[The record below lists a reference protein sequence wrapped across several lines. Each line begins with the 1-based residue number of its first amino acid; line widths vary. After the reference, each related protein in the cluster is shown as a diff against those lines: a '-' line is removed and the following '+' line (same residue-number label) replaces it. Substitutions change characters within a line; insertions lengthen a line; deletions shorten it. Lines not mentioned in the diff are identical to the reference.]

1 MYFTINIPPI
11 LTREWQQRGPQIPTK
26 SYFKTRP
33 FAPTSAGQAVLL
45 ASPLPV
51 SGFGLSH
58 NILYCETYS
67 PHTQRDN
74 FVSYKCLDTLT
85 NHIPNTGYPHPSQ
98 TLKDHQP
105 PGSLL
110 ALSPL
115 ELETPPLPE
124 GTTASLSWHRP
135 RPSHSSSTWVI
146 LHVFELYTHWGH
158 TVFSL
163 ASVNTLSGG

>member
-1 MYFTINIPPI
+1 MKHVFHQKYPSNIN
-11 LTREWQQRGPQIPTK
+11 QRVATK
-26 SYFKTRP
+26 RAPDSYK
-33 FAPTSAGQAVLL
+33 AVLKQDPLHPPLL
-45 ASPLPV
+45 AKLCCWQV
-51 SGFGLSH
+51 HLLFQDLGFPTTFS
-58 NILYCETYS
+58 TVKR
-67 PHTQRDN
+67 TVQRDN

-115 ELETPPLPE
+115 ELETPPVPE
-124 GTTASLSWHRP
+124 GTTASLSWYRP

-163 ASVNTLSGG
+163 ASVNILSGG